1 MNLKN
6 SVSKEAMSLWRQV
19 PHQGESVL
27 RDKLFRS
34 WQTFFDEDIQVIYC
48 TYLVLKMQMTRILI
62 RLH

>member
-1 MNLKN
+1 
-6 SVSKEAMSLWRQV
+6 MSLWRQV

-48 TYLVLKMQMTRILI
+48 TYLVLKMQMARILI